1 MLESL
6 KQSRRGL
13 KCAWLIPGGQAFVF
27 SRHSSKVRRVLPPV
41 PLGFYIAREQ
51 AALILR
57 RVASG
62 GLRDAVLPRCH
73 YLSMSNEFRAKNA
86 DMTNPAIGIAIEPHQ
101 IATAFS
107 RSIRLHG
114 DGT

>member
-1 MLESL
+1 MRLAY
-6 KQSRRGL
+6 SR
-13 KCAWLIPGGQAFVF
+13 GQVLSFHAI
-27 SRHSSKVRRVLPPV
+27 RSKVRRVRPPV
-41 PLGFYIAREQ
+41 SLRFYIAREQ

-57 RVASG
+57 NEASS
-62 GLRDAVLPRCH
+62 GLRDAVLPRGH
-73 YLSMSNEFRAKNA
+73 HLSMSNKSRAKNA
-86 DMTNPAIGIAIEPHQ
+86 DMTNPAIGIAIEPHP